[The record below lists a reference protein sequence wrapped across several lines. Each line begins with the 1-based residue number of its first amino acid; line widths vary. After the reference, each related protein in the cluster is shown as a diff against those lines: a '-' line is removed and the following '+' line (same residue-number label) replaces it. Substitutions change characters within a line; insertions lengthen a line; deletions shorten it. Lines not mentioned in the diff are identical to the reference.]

1 MRLWYLLSAIKVLGQ
16 PNNAT
21 QTHVRILIVDCA
33 LYQLHL
39 VKADVARA
47 LIPKGFRL
55 VEAFGYTLG
64 GFFLASYEDSP
75 AGIFDELVV
84 IAGTVWNPPTS
95 CAWAAKVFVNSDE
108 ACHHGRTS
116 VGLPSQVARFS
127 KRLTPAQQKP
137 PKGENWFLSILGLRS
152 SRLPDQMEVSV
163 CDIDNPTAAQ
173 SFNIDLVTPVAA
185 EGDSKWR
192 GPQVRMWLPSFSG
205 RTDYNPNLLKYSCQ
219 IECRVRA
226 VSPVK
231 VTKLSPSTGEIKH
244 EKEDQEYGDGRAME
258 SVARG
263 DSEDNAQNLSL
274 LVMLSKPLL
283 ALEFSRLKMQVEAP
297 VVISHSSEMSL
308 GKS

>member
-1 MRLWYLLSAIKVLGQ
+1 MEIGEKKISRGYDKAPWIFRGS
-16 PNNAT
+16 
-21 QTHVRILIVDCA
+21 A

-163 CDIDNPTAAQ
+163 CDVDNPTAAQ

-192 GPQVRMWLPSFSG
+192 GPQWPDRLQSQPLEILMPDRMQGPSSQSSKSNK
-205 RTDYNPNLLKYSCQ
+205 T
-219 IECRVRA
+219 
-226 VSPVK
+226 
-231 VTKLSPSTGEIKH
+231 
-244 EKEDQEYGDGRAME
+244 
-258 SVARG
+258 
-263 DSEDNAQNLSL
+263 
-274 LVMLSKPLL
+274 LSKHG
-283 ALEFSRLKMQVEAP
+283 RDQT
-297 VVISHSSEMSL
+297 
-308 GKS
+308 